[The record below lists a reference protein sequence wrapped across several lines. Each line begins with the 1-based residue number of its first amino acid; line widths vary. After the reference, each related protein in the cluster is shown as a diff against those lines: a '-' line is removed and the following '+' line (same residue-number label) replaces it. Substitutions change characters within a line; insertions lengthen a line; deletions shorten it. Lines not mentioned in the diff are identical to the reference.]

1 MIKQPSA
8 SKRNHHVSTDLKP
21 LGKIVRLQIQPSSL
35 KVGEKPNRQYDPTP
49 LLPVKQLTLTP
60 LGAVARSA
68 EGEPILDIH
77 HTQHPATHN
86 IDNINPFS
94 VNFTSHYE
102 MMKAEYGG
110 HLWNG
115 CAGENILIETLTR
128 LTLDNLASGMAIKRQ
143 NGDRQNDDVIWL
155 RETQVAHPCRPFSG
169 YVMGGTEASVKE
181 ALQFLDNGMR
191 GFYCQLA
198 HDQPVTISIGDMVF
212 IP

>member
-1 MIKQPSA
+1 MLTETL
-8 SKRNHHVSTDLKP
+8 KRKRSVSLNLKP
-21 LGKIVRLQIQPSSL
+21 LGKIVRLQIQRSSL
-35 KVGEKPNRQYDPTP
+35 TVGEKPNRHYDPAP

-60 LGAVARSA
+60 LGAVARTA
-68 EGEPILDIH
+68 DGEPILDIH
-77 HTQHPATHN
+77 HTQHPRTHN
-86 IDNINPFS
+86 IDNTNPLS

-115 CAGENILIETLTR
+115 CAGENILVDTLAR
-128 LTLDNLASGMAIKRQ
+128 LTLDKLSSGMAVQRS
-143 NGDRQNDDVIWL
+143 NGDLIWL
-155 RETQVAHPCRPFSG
+155 KETLVAHPCRPFSG

-198 HDQPVTISIGDMVF
+198 HDQPATIAIGDMVLV
-212 IP
+212 PQV

>member
-1 MIKQPSA
+1 M
-8 SKRNHHVSTDLKP
+8 STPLKP
-21 LGKIVRLQIQPSSL
+21 LGKIVRLQIQRASL
-35 KVGEKPNRQYDPTP
+35 KVGEKPNRQYDPAP
-49 LLPVKQLTLTP
+49 LLPVKQLTLTS
-60 LGAVARSA
+60 LGALAHSA
-68 EGEPILDIH
+68 EDEPILDVH
-77 HTQHPATHN
+77 HVQHPTSHN
-86 IDNINPFS
+86 VDNTNPLS

-102 MMKAEYGG
+102 MLKAEYGG

-115 CAGENILIETLTR
+115 CAGENILVETMAR
-128 LTLDNLASGMAIKRQ
+128 LTLDKLASGLAIQRR
-143 NGDRQNDDVIWL
+143 NGDVVWL
-155 RETQVAHPCRPFSG
+155 QEMLIAHPCRPFSG